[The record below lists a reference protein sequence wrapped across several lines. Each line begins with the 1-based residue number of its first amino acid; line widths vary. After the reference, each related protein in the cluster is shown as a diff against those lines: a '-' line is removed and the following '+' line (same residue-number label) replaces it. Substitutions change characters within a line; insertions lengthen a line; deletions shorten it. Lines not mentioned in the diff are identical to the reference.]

1 MRKQVCV
8 SARACSVLVLFCY
21 LLRCDAVANPFR
33 FNLPAAPTRTLT
45 GTPVHPLPLHAVNNG
60 INWRMGPSVDCAV
73 PAKTSELLPI
83 SGPYRDNLPLR
94 DD

>member
-1 MRKQVCV
+1 MR
-8 SARACSVLVLFCY
+8 ARSWCFFAIFCS
-21 LLRCDAVANPFR
+21 RCDAVANPFR

-83 SGPYRDNLPLR
+83 SGPYRDNLPVR